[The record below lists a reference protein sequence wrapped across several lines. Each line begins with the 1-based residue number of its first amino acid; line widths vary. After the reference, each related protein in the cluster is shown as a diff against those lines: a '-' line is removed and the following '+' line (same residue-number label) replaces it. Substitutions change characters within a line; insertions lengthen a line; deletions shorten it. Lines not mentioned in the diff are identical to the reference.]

1 MLKRINKNKIS
12 KIILYSSLTISTS
25 VNAYAAI
32 VLKYFFNILVLGF
45 VIGIGTAVFI
55 DKIFTKKTNKDFDAK
70 IALLISEMDKHGYEV
85 KETETINPNDIIE
98 ISQYKV
104 DNKKSGIKENL

>member
-1 MLKRINKNKIS
+1 MMLKRINKNKIS

-55 DKIFTKKTNKDFDAK
+55 DKIFTN
-70 IALLISEMDKHGYEV
+70 
-85 KETETINPNDIIE
+85 TINVFQQ
-98 ISQYKV
+98 S
-104 DNKKSGIKENL
+104 IKTFAMGQSPFMV